1 MAKYSTS
8 MVRELKP
15 MILMVISQ
23 VAFGAVNIFYKL
35 AFADGMRVRILIPYR
50 LWFATAVMVPLALV
64 LERNGR
70 PKLTWMIAFQGFL
83 CGLFGASLGHNLSGE
98 SLFLTSA
105 TFIAAMS
112 NLIPALTFIMAIL
125 FRVESLAIR
134 TLAGKAK
141 VLGTVLGIAGAMVLT
156 FYKGLEINI
165 WPFHV
170 HLLHHDQA
178 RAASEHNSG
187 DHVWGSL
194 LAVISC
200 VSYAAWLIIQTKM
213 SQRYP
218 CYSSTALMCLMGA
231 LQATVYALCTEKDWS
246 AWKLGWNIRLVT
258 IVYTGLVPSGLMI
271 QQRGA
276 HGSEDHYMFLLS
288 TPTGLIFVAII
299 ASLFLDEKLYLGSII
314 GAVLIIAGLLIVL
327 SGKGKEMKMAQSLD
341 TKITRD
347 GLTEI
352 SLVSDGNQ
360 AVIIPITLSAQP
372 SDASSAALDEA

>member
-8 MVRELKP
+8 MARELKP

-134 TLAGKAK
+134 TLTGKAK

-246 AWKLGWNIRLVT
+246 AWKLGWNIRL
-258 IVYTGLVPSGLMI
+258 
-271 QQRGA
+271 
-276 HGSEDHYMFLLS
+276 
-288 TPTGLIFVAII
+288 
-299 ASLFLDEKLYLGSII
+299 
-314 GAVLIIAGLLIVL
+314 
-327 SGKGKEMKMAQSLD
+327 
-341 TKITRD
+341 
-347 GLTEI
+347 
-352 SLVSDGNQ
+352 
-360 AVIIPITLSAQP
+360 
-372 SDASSAALDEA
+372 

>member
-1 MAKYSTS
+1 MAKYSMS

-23 VAFGAVNIFYKL
+23 VAFGAVNVFFKL
-35 AFADGMRVRILIPYR
+35 AFADETVI
-50 LWFATAVMVPLALV
+50 FSD
-64 LERNGR
+64 RNGR

-83 CGLFGASLGHNLSGE
+83 CGLFGYVDSFFRFFRASLGHNLSGE

-112 NLIPALTFIMAIL
+112 NLIPAITFIMAIL

-178 RAASEHNSG
+178 RAASEHTSG

-258 IVYTGLVPSGLMI
+258 VVYTGLVPSGLMI
-271 QQRGA
+271 AATAWCTRIRGPLYV
-276 HGSEDHYMFLLS
+276 SSFY
-288 TPTGLIFVAII
+288 PTGLIFVAII

-314 GAVLIIAGLLIVL
+314 GAVLIIAGLYIVL
-327 SGKGKEMKMAQSLD
+327 WGKGKEIRMAQSVD
-341 TKITRD
+341 SKIPRD
-347 GLTEI
+347 GLSEI

-360 AVIIPITLSAQP
+360 AANIPITSFAQR
-372 SDASSAALDEA
+372 SDASSAALEAA